1 MQALKAL
8 VIGMGILILV
18 AMAVLAVT
26 IYKRATTPGGETAM
40 GDGPRAGGASGL
52 SFGAF
57 GSVDLPVPAG
67 AQVEEVDS
75 GDGRLTLRLRLD
87 DGSTRIMVVDLSSG
101 ALLGTLVLQPTPE
114 SGP

>member
-40 GDGPRAGGASGL
+40 GDGSRAGGLSGL
-52 SFGAF
+52 SLGTF

-67 AQVEEVDS
+67 AQVEEVDT

-87 DGSTRIMVVDLSSG
+87 DGSTSIMVVDLSSG

>member
-26 IYKRATTPGGETAM
+26 IYKRATTPGGETVM
-40 GDGPRAGGASGL
+40 GDGSRTGGASGL

-57 GSVDLPVPAG
+57 GSVDLPIPAG
-67 AQVEEVDS
+67 TQVEEMDTGDS
-75 GDGRLTLRLRLD
+75 RLTLRLRLD
-87 DGSTRIMVVDLSSG
+87 DGSTRIMVVDFASG
-101 ALLGTLVLQPTPE
+101 ALLGTLVLRPALE
-114 SGP
+114 SAP

>member
-8 VIGMGILILV
+8 VIGLGILILV

-26 IYKRATTPGGETAM
+26 IYKRATAPGGETAM
-40 GDGPRAGGASGL
+40 GDGSRAGGASGL
-52 SFGAF
+52 SLGTF

-87 DGSTRIMVVDLSSG
+87 DGSTHIMVVDLSSG